1 MVTSCSDGFLNQNI
15 HENAKWLEKKR
26 QATDNPIRN
35 APLENIPDPKGA
47 SNYLWIAIYQILPA

>member
-1 MVTSCSDGFLNQNI
+1 
-15 HENAKWLEKKR
+15 LEKKR